1 MMLWQVADACKHGL
15 RAGGLAEHGAAQ
27 GCGPHHGHDDLDKG
41 ALSGAVWPKQPKDLA
56 RLHGQRNPAQRLHA
70 AAVGL
75 GDIMKIDRKH
85 QDDNRRQT
93 YHPAHARWTSR
104 FHFCTRTGW

>member
-1 MMLWQVADACKHGL
+1 MMFWQVADARQHRL
-15 RAGGLAEHGAAQ
+15 RARGLAQHGAAQ
-27 GCGPHHGHDDLDKG
+27 RGGPHHGHDDLDQR
-41 ALSGAVWPKQPKDLA
+41 ALAGAVWTKEPKDLA
-56 RLHGQRNPAQRLHA
+56 RLHGKRNPAQRLDA

-75 GDIMKIDRKH
+75 GDIMKIDRQH

-104 FHFCTRTGW
+104 FHFCTRTRR